1 MGGHTDASTNLLFLK
16 HFKTP
21 FDVLADVPLG
31 QDTPLLAAAD
41 AVFVIVNVR
50 AESTNPLMMSD
61 FIMNSFGVVKESFP
75 FTHSLAVIQKIKAQ
89 ISL

>member
-1 MGGHTDASTNLLFLK
+1 MGGHTEANTNLLFLK

-41 AVFVIVNVR
+41 AVFVIVSAS
-50 AESTNPLMMSD
+50 AESTIPLMMSD
-61 FIMNSFGVVKESFP
+61 FIMNPLGVVKESFP
-75 FTHSLAVIQKIKAQ
+75 LTHSLAVIQKIIAQ
-89 ISL
+89 